1 VEVLVLAFSRRAR
14 TRQINRLVA
23 SLAFVPVIATA
34 CHFGG
39 GGGGG
44 ERTVTVRVEN
54 NLLPAS
60 TLTISVLPTDGARR
74 TVGVVSSS
82 STQEFRVPVGTSTE
96 PHRLF
101 AEPPNGPAF
110 ASRTFTLSTAGRVE
124 WNVGQNALNVVPR

>member
-1 VEVLVLAFSRRAR
+1 MRAFRRSCSRSITRLVGSLVLV
-14 TRQINRLVA
+14 
-23 SLAFVPVIATA
+23 PVLATA
-34 CHFGG
+34 CHFGR
-39 GGGGG
+39 GGG

-60 TLTISVLPTDGARR
+60 TLTVSLLPADGARR
-74 TVGVVSSS
+74 AVGVVPAS

-110 ASRTFTLSTAGRVE
+110 ASRTFTLSSAARLD